1 MSKRRFLPTDAFVD
15 ESIRGQRYWMSSV
28 FVEVRSLAVLRA
40 ETAALAS
47 KGKRRHFSHD
57 TVQQRREAL
66 SVFGEFPIKALVVV
80 CNRTHGVTQFAA
92 RDACLSEIVRSVQAA
107 GVERLKIESRQDDSD
122 DQRTIQR
129 ARTAEPVMVFEHV
142 EPMLEPLL
150 WVADAVAWAA
160 GAGVAW
166 KALIDPIVS
175 EVVNVRP

>member
-1 MSKRRFLPTDAFVD
+1 MSKRRFRPTDAFVD
-15 ESIRGQRYWMSSV
+15 ESIRGQRYWMSCV
-28 FVEVRSLAVLRA
+28 FVEVRSLAALRA

-57 TVQQRREAL
+57 TVDQRREAL
-66 SVFGEFPIKALVVV
+66 NVFSGFPVRALVVV
-80 CNRTHGVTQFAA
+80 CNRTHGVTEFAA
-92 RDACLSEIVRSVQAA
+92 RNACLSEIVRSVQAA

-122 DQRTIQR
+122 DRRTVQR

-142 EPMLEPLL
+142 APMLEPLL

-160 GAGVAW
+160 GGGVAW
-166 KALIDPIVS
+166 RALIDPIVS